1 MVITSYNIHILI
13 CLLQYVSTVF
23 ELYITTENG
32 FLSSIHHLVS
42 VTYLWRIQN
51 NRITVIGL
59 SNLYLHIKN
68 STDNIS
74 LAIWNGFTHDLKDVP
89 AMFKVDVA
97 DKYINDLKRKNIISS
112 SPLIVYTCVPRSTME
127 IQYKQLPIRYTE
139 LQAPDVVNIVNT
151 QPVLHQAY
159 SINTLDHP
167 VKVVVDV
174 HHIDGMTGGG
184 CSYGGYQFGHFYKYT
199 RNQTGDI
206 IVYTI
211 LYRDSKTDETPAGNN
226 YGPYCTTSTA
236 VPLLGKL
243 NSLYLQTGVNVFV
256 FYAFLPHFHLNL
268 TLRLQNTECEGIINP
283 SHTICI
289 PSVSVVIAKRYKMI
303 CKTSREILP
312 LADTCL
318 VIQKLH
324 PYEAELDKV
333 LVTSGPGM
341 NVSIYDYRDINIEYT
356 NEVKTCTN
364 SMVIHYTTINKAI
377 GRHYLRIGSHVAG
390 KLYNNLEIL
399 TLVNK
404 DTCKLM
410 PLINY
415 HIQIYP
421 SQKRFCPRNKLAGVQ
436 QHREDLVF
444 EIFTKCLL
452 LAAAVTSQFYVI
464 TVSLSLYD
472 PRDALQ
478 LSYFYVYNR
487 HSCGRGEWDVY
498 VINYNLWKYILTYD
512 FTRLERTT
520 YFYRYGLVHDIGIE
534 LQYHRKCNL
543 IIEFKQSNPPT
554 HFRRGKIEYNERF
567 QVGKTFLC

>member
-1 MVITSYNIHILI
+1 MLM
-13 CLLQYVSTVF
+13 CLLQYIKTIF
-23 ELYITTENG
+23 KLHRTPKNG

-42 VTYLWRIQN
+42 VKYEWRIQN

-74 LAIWNGFTHDLKDVP
+74 LVIWDGFTRDLKDVP

-97 DKYINDLKRKNIISS
+97 DKYINDLKRENIISP
-112 SPLIVYTCVPRSTME
+112 SPLIVYSCVPISTME

-139 LQAPDVVNIVNT
+139 LQEPDVVNIVNT

-159 SINTLDHP
+159 CINTLDHP

-174 HHIDGMTGGG
+174 HQLDGMTGGG

-199 RNQTGDI
+199 RNQTDDTMA
-206 IVYTI
+206 YYI
-211 LYRDSKTDETPAGNN
+211 LYRDSKMDETQSGNN

-243 NSLYLQTGVNVFV
+243 NSLYLQTGDNVFV
-256 FYAFLPHFHLNL
+256 FYAFLPYFHVNL
-268 TLRLQNTECEGIINP
+268 TLRLQYTECEGIINP

-312 LADTCL
+312 VADTCL
-318 VIQKLH
+318 VIQRLH
-324 PYEAELDKV
+324 PYKRKFDKV
-333 LVTSGPGM
+333 IVNSGTSM
-341 NVSIYDYRDINIEYT
+341 NVSIYDYRDINVEYS
-356 NEVKTCTN
+356 NEDETCTN
-364 SMVIHYTTINKAI
+364 SMVIYHTTIHKEP
-377 GRHYLRIGSHVAG
+377 GGHSSRIGAHVAG
-390 KLYNNLEIL
+390 RRYNNLEIL
-399 TLVNK
+399 TLMNK
-404 DTCKLM
+404 DTCKRM
-410 PLINY
+410 PLISY
-415 HIQIYP
+415 HIQIYQ
-421 SQKRFCPRNKLAGVQ
+421 SQKSFCPRNKLAGVQ
-436 QHREDLVF
+436 KHREDLVF

-452 LAAAVTSQFYVI
+452 LTAAVTSQFYVI

-520 YFYRYGLVHDIGIE
+520 YFYRYGLIHDIAIE
-534 LQYHRKCNL
+534 LQYYRECNL

-554 HFRRGKIEYNERF
+554 HFRRGKIEHNERF
-567 QVGKTFLC
+567 QVHKTFL